1 MRQYKNQR
9 NQQNN
14 LPEAGDKKGCL
25 CFSKGCKCLL
35 DRHLD
40 AEHAENG
47 HVNPKCP
54 TSCRNNFFRIAEYAD
69 EGCWRQLDKQP
80 ENGQCCHRN
89 SKHAF
94 KRLSDSFGVAG
105 TVIVAD
111 DRRGTFC
118 DGVNRR
124 FDHLTDTGDDGHN
137 GYVDITACNGQ
148 DIVGADSDKTVGQLH
163 DKSGR
168 PQADD
173 ISGMSG
179 ALRNLIYMKPSYL

>member
-54 TSCRNNFFRIAEYAD
+54 TGCRNNFFRITEYAD

-111 DRRGTFC
+111 DGLSPLTNALY
-118 DGVNRR
+118 GNPY
-124 FDHLTDTGDDGHN
+124 HLLDRAGNGHATN
-137 GYVDITACNGQ
+137 GNITAIMLQ
-148 DIVGADSDKTVGQLH
+148 
-163 DKSGR
+163 
-168 PQADD
+168 
-173 ISGMSG
+173 
-179 ALRNLIYMKPSYL
+179 